1 VTTEELATTAR
12 LAPGGRVDS
21 DVDGA
26 PANPARAAAWLFA
39 LGITCVALV
48 VGGYLVCVR
57 TAWGQRIDNAAWA
70 GRRFASGRAIDA
82 SGHVLRTI
90 STSSLAIAVV
100 VLALTALVR
109 GRPRLA
115 VVVGLAILG
124 ACVTTEVLKLGV
136 LTRPELIDNARIA
149 KNTYPSGHSTVA
161 MSVAVAA
168 VLVVPQRWRGGVALV
183 GLGYASLVG
192 IATVTAGWHRPSDVG
207 AGFAVAFGWGAAAA
221 LVLVGWRGTGVT
233 TPRVRHR
240 PPPRIALLLAVI
252 GGGLVL
258 GLTAIAAAVLTA
270 SGHDLFAVHRSD
282 AFPAAVLGIAAVA
295 ALLGA
300 ALLGALRGVTLDP
313 VLE

>member
-1 VTTEELATTAR
+1 MPVLDRDT
-12 LAPGGRVDS
+12 
-21 DVDGA
+21 DGP
-26 PANPARAAAWLFA
+26 PANPARASVWLVA
-39 LGITCVALV
+39 LGLACVGLV
-48 VGGYLVCVR
+48 VAGYVVAVR
-57 TAWGQRIDNAAWA
+57 TEWGQRVDDAAFA
-70 GRRFASGRAIDA
+70 GRRLAAGRAIEA

-115 VVVGLAILG
+115 VVTGVAILG
-124 ACVTTEVLKLGV
+124 ACVTTELLKFDV
-136 LTRPELIDNARIA
+136 LTRPVLLAHPRVL

-168 VLVVPQRWRGGVALV
+168 VLVVPQRWRGGVALL
-183 GLGYASLVG
+183 GLGYASLIGV
-192 IATVTAGWHRPSDVG
+192 ATVTAGWHRPSDVG
-207 AGFAVAFGWGAAAA
+207 AGFAVAVGWGAAAA
-221 LVLVGWRGTGVT
+221 LVLVGWRGTGAR

-240 PPPRIALLLAVI
+240 PPPRVATLLALV

-258 GLTAIAAAVLTA
+258 GLVVVAAAVLTR
-270 SGHDLFAVHRSD
+270 SGNDLFALDRGD
-282 AFPAAVLGIAAVA
+282 AFPAAVLGIGAVA

-300 ALLGALRGVTLDP
+300 GLLGALRGVTLDP